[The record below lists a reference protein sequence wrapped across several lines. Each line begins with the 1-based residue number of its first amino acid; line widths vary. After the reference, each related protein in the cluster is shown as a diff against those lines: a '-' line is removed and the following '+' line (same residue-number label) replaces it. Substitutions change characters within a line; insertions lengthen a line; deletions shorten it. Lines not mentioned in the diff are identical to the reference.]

1 MSTRYYISSLG
12 GLALLLIAVTLSACA
27 GRSEMR
33 AVASQ
38 SGAILNQSQIE
49 ASRYAEA
56 QTRYEATAQ
65 ANIASFSKMTTIG
78 NQQADSLTWVDSAP
92 RRLNV
97 DAKSL
102 SDYQRIVD
110 DATAAPVAP
119 ATVTIDTS
127 KVRQAVA
134 KLNELSKKESLDSQ
148 IDFLANFAKTAA
160 AAYQDAQKKAA
171 EQATKAASDMKSVSP
186 VLQ

>member
-1 MSTRYYISSLG
+1 MRTEDYRSSARM
-12 GLALLLIAVTLSACA
+12 LALLVTTAILAGCA

-65 ANIASFSKMTTIG
+65 ANIASFSKMTAIG
-78 NQQADSLTWVDSAP
+78 NQQADSLTWVDSAT
-92 RRLNV
+92 RSLNV
-97 DAKSL
+97 NAKSL
-102 SDYQRIVD
+102 SDYQKIVD
-110 DATAAPVAP
+110 DATAAPTAP

-127 KVRQAVA
+127 TVRQAVA

>member
-1 MSTRYYISSLG
+1 MKTKAYLSSSRM
-12 GLALLLIAVTLSACA
+12 LALLVAAVALPGCA

-65 ANIASFSKMTTIG
+65 ANIASFSKMTAIG
-78 NQQADSLTWVDSAP
+78 NQQADSLTWVDSSTRGLDVNAS
-92 RRLNV
+92 
-97 DAKSL
+97 SL
-102 SDYQRIVD
+102 SDYQKIVD
-110 DATAAPVAP
+110 EATAAPVAP
-119 ATVTIDTS
+119 ATITIDTS
-127 KVRQAVA
+127 TVRQAVA
-134 KLNELSKKESLDSQ
+134 KLNELSKEESLDSQ
-148 IDFLANFAKTAA
+148 IAFLTNFAKTVA

-171 EQATKAASDMKSVSP
+171 EQATKAATDMKSVSP
-186 VLQ
+186 VQQ

>member
-1 MSTRYYISSLG
+1 MRTQNCLSSSG
-12 GLALLLIAVTLSACA
+12 MLALFLVAAMSAGCA
-27 GRSEMR
+27 GRTEMR

-38 SGAILNQSQIE
+38 SSAILNQSQIE

-78 NQQADSLTWVDSAP
+78 NQQADSLTWVDSAT
-92 RRLNV
+92 RGLNV
-97 DAKSL
+97 NAKSL
-102 SDYQRIVD
+102 SDYQKIVD

-127 KVRQAVA
+127 TVRQAVA

-148 IDFLANFAKTAA
+148 IAFLTSFAQTAA

-171 EQATKAASDMKSVSP
+171 DQATKAASDMKTVSP